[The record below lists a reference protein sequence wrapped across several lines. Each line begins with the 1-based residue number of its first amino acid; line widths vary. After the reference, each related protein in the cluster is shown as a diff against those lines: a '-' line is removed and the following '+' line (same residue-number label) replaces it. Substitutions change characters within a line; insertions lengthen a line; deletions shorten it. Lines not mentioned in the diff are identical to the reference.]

1 MSGPDTVSLKRDKT
15 NGLIVGLTMVITAL
29 ILDAIINVPF
39 VIIPHGGS
47 YLEFFTSVMLWDI
60 VIKYIVIIFL
70 YWRIKVKPFLHN
82 Q

>member
-1 MSGPDTVSLKRDKT
+1 
-15 NGLIVGLTMVITAL
+15 MVVTAL

-39 VIIPHGGS
+39 IIIPHGGS

-60 VIKYIVIIFL
+60 VIEYLLIIFL
-70 YWRIKVKPFLHN
+70 YWRIKAKPYLHN

>member
-1 MSGPDTVSLKRDKT
+1 VKT
-15 NGLIVGLTMVITAL
+15 NGLIVGLIMVVTAL

-39 VIIPHGGS
+39 VIIPPGGS
-47 YLEFFTSVMLWDI
+47 YLEFFTSTILWDI
-60 VIKYIVIIFL
+60 VIEYIVIIFL